1 MAILNSLPKGIG
13 VATEKT
19 NGLMSSDDKI
29 AVNKINRIEADVANK
44 MNRDEKI
51 KSSQLDTSND
61 NVKIQPENLSSAV
74 KEMMTGQTPISPEIA
89 FKSLI
94 TEYYADSSVTFAKRT
109 PVGSIAVIVSE
120 DFCNFDTTGDT
131 EVVLSIPKTYSVY
144 FGPDKKDYINTPE
157 SLTMEKGV
165 PSVIAYNKLEGF
177 TAYDTYAVKEQDFIV
192 GMFDGT
198 NVTMFNGRYT
208 VNGSVVVGDKS
219 LDGSALKDFSVDSK
233 KLAIQHGT
241 ILSNKVD
248 GPYLNVNFTSKFI
261 EVVKEFDVNIAD
273 QYVKTIKASQE
284 CSIPDNTTNK
294 KYLYIYYDLGI
305 NKLNALWSLNDI
317 TKSILNNN
325 EKLVLL
331 GIIYDQ
337 KDTVGINSEFIS
349 VKSLSTK
356 NKIIEYTD
364 ILSGRIIIDFE
375 NKKIEANNVRAFV
388 NNSLISLLES
398 DTQTI
403 TLSDDIITN
412 ITNSGVP
419 YTLAAVRVDFDSAD
433 YRLVFDKT
441 ENIKYIG
448 LDAIILTSVKNYT
461 LSHNKENIIIIN
473 TNGNTVK
480 SNNNISLGYTLPID
494 DTTVVVNLTTE
505 IDEGN
510 LTLVSST
517 VPGTSVVD
525 PMTNTKYDI
534 KTQTQ
539 FKTIIENLHGLYS
552 VLYNTE
558 SGNIEI
564 VPQTNNID
572 SKIYISLGYVQELSD
587 STAYTALGNITNH
600 IMLNNKRP
608 SNYAIITGPDP
619 DKDYDWSNNRLVL
632 PRDIYLLSNAS
643 YTFYC
648 QNMSMNSYVD
658 NDYIN
663 YEIALPSNAVL
674 TENVFNINSGFG
686 IGTYETR
693 IVGKFKGNNN
703 SLFKDVNLHFGV
715 PESKEITV
723 LCIGDDTVDMNM
735 PAYIKTYL
743 TNLGYTPTMLGTTKN
758 SINTNGYGLKDLPEE
773 YGEGHKGWR
782 LTDFMCKT
790 RHRDGSPY
798 YIPNNPFMN
807 NSKFDFSNYM
817 TTNSYDKVDA
827 VVISVG
833 LNDITG
839 YHTASAIED
848 IENLTIYQNIEQL
861 PNIYKEM
868 IDNIHKFDSNIKIL
882 INPTMIKGID
892 DDFNRKSLMLN
903 EVLFHELKD
912 LPNTFFV
919 PGYLGQ
925 PMFAGANS
933 SSTADYTVS
942 SDINNTKLGP
952 IVNSSEINGMA
963 QSILAYM
970 ITSAIAVVCK

>member
-248 GPYLNVNFTSKFI
+248 GAYLNVNFTSKFI

-364 ILSGRIIIDFE
+364 ILSGRIIIDFK

-461 LSHNKENIIIIN
+461 LSHNKENIIIIIR
-473 TNGNTVK
+473 
-480 SNNNISLGYTLPID
+480 NIFND
-494 DTTVVVNLTTE
+494 
-505 IDEGN
+505 
-510 LTLVSST
+510 
-517 VPGTSVVD
+517 
-525 PMTNTKYDI
+525 
-534 KTQTQ
+534 
-539 FKTIIENLHGLYS
+539 
-552 VLYNTE
+552 
-558 SGNIEI
+558 
-564 VPQTNNID
+564 
-572 SKIYISLGYVQELSD
+572 
-587 STAYTALGNITNH
+587 
-600 IMLNNKRP
+600 
-608 SNYAIITGPDP
+608 
-619 DKDYDWSNNRLVL
+619 RL
-632 PRDIYLLSNAS
+632 
-643 YTFYC
+643 
-648 QNMSMNSYVD
+648 
-658 NDYIN
+658 
-663 YEIALPSNAVL
+663 
-674 TENVFNINSGFG
+674 
-686 IGTYETR
+686 
-693 IVGKFKGNNN
+693 
-703 SLFKDVNLHFGV
+703 
-715 PESKEITV
+715 
-723 LCIGDDTVDMNM
+723 
-735 PAYIKTYL
+735 
-743 TNLGYTPTMLGTTKN
+743 
-758 SINTNGYGLKDLPEE
+758 
-773 YGEGHKGWR
+773 
-782 LTDFMCKT
+782 
-790 RHRDGSPY
+790 
-798 YIPNNPFMN
+798 
-807 NSKFDFSNYM
+807 
-817 TTNSYDKVDA
+817 
-827 VVISVG
+827 
-833 LNDITG
+833 
-839 YHTASAIED
+839 
-848 IENLTIYQNIEQL
+848 
-861 PNIYKEM
+861 
-868 IDNIHKFDSNIKIL
+868 
-882 INPTMIKGID
+882 
-892 DDFNRKSLMLN
+892 
-903 EVLFHELKD
+903 
-912 LPNTFFV
+912 
-919 PGYLGQ
+919 
-925 PMFAGANS
+925 
-933 SSTADYTVS
+933 
-942 SDINNTKLGP
+942 
-952 IVNSSEINGMA
+952 
-963 QSILAYM
+963 
-970 ITSAIAVVCK
+970 

>member
-19 NGLMSSDDKI
+19 NGLMSADDKI

-74 KEMMTGQTPISPEIA
+74 KEMMTGQTSISPDIK
-89 FKSLI
+89 FGTLI
-94 TEYYADSSVTFAKRT
+94 TEYFANNSVTFAKRT
-109 PVGSIAVIVSE
+109 PVGSIAVIVST

-131 EVVLSIPKTYSVY
+131 EVVLSIPRNYTVY
-144 FGPDKKDYINTPE
+144 FGPDKKDVVNTPE
-157 SLTMEKGV
+157 TLVLEKGV
-165 PSVIAYNKLEGF
+165 PSVITYNNLEGF
-177 TAYDTYAVKEQDFIV
+177 TAYDSAAVKEQDFII
-192 GMFDGT
+192 GAFDGI

-208 VNGSVVVGDKS
+208 VNGSVVIGDKS
-219 LDGSALKDFSVDSK
+219 LDGSVIKDFTLDSK

-248 GPYLNVNFTSKFI
+248 GPYINVNFTSKFI
-261 EVVKEFDVNIAD
+261 EVVKEFNVNIAD
-273 QYVKTIKASQE
+273 QYVRTIRSSQE

-294 KYLYIYYDLGI
+294 KYLYIYYDLGTS
-305 NKLNALWSLNDI
+305 KLNALWSLNDI

-337 KDTVGINSEFIS
+337 KDAVGINADHIS
-349 VKSLSTK
+349 VKSLSVK
-356 NKIIEYTD
+356 NKVIEYTD
-364 ILSGRIIIDFE
+364 ILSGQVIINF
-375 NKKIEANNVRAFV
+375 NTKKIEANNLRAFI
-388 NNSLISLLES
+388 NNKLVSLLES

-403 TLSDDIITN
+403 TLSDDVITN

-419 YTLAAVRVDFDSAD
+419 YTLAAVRVDFDSTD
-433 YRLVFDKT
+433 YRLVFDQT

-448 LDAIILTSVKNYT
+448 LDAIILTSIKNYT
-461 LSHNKENIIIIN
+461 ISHNKENIIVIN
-473 TNGNTVK
+473 RDGNTVK
-480 SNNNISLGYTLPID
+480 SNNIISLGYTLPID
-494 DTTVVVNLTTE
+494 DETVVVNLTTE
-505 IDEGN
+505 IIDGN
-510 LTLVSST
+510 LTLTSTT

-534 KTQTQ
+534 KTETQ
-539 FKTIIENLHGLYS
+539 YRTVIENLHGLYS

-564 VPQTNNID
+564 ISQTNDID

-587 STAYTALGNITNH
+587 STAYTALGNIINH
-600 IMLNNKRP
+600 IMLNSRRP

-632 PRDIYLLSNAS
+632 PRDIYLLSNSS

-648 QNMSMNSYVD
+648 QNMSMNKYID

-663 YEIALPSNAVL
+663 YEIALPSNSVL
-674 TENVFNINSGFG
+674 TENVFIVNSGFG
-686 IGTYETR
+686 IGTYDTR

-703 SLFKDVNLHFGV
+703 CIFKDVTLHFDL

-723 LCIGDDTVDMNM
+723 LCVGDDTVDKNM
-735 PAYIKTYL
+735 PAYVKTYL
-743 TNLGYTPTMLGTTKN
+743 TNLGYTPTMLGKTKN

-782 LTDFMCKT
+782 FTDFMCRT

-807 NSKFDFSNYM
+807 NSKFDFSYYM
-817 TTNSYDKVDA
+817 TSNSYDKVDA
-827 VVISVG
+827 VVISCG

-839 YHTASAIED
+839 YHTAGAIED
-848 IENLTIYQNIEQL
+848 IEDLSIYQNIEQL
-861 PNIYKEM
+861 PNLYKEM
-868 IDNIHKFDSNIKIL
+868 IDNIHKFDSNIKII

-892 DDFNRKSLMLN
+892 DDFNKKSLMLT
-903 EVLFHELKD
+903 EALVYELKD
-912 LPNTFFV
+912 MPNTFFV

-933 SSTADYTVS
+933 ASTADYTVA

-970 ITSAIAVVCK
+970 ITSTIAVVCK